1 MCRSH
6 LRYIWHST
14 APQLL
19 EKQAIFFSER
29 EFGKGFVLGHLEETI
44 YSVAFL
50 HLFHSPTSSENSTR
64 LDGFQLNTTCVW
76 DGWILKTIIWCS
88 AQNPLLCRLRWS
100 KKTVNFPVVYWPQPS
115 VKGGPQE
122 GRITT
127 VTSAQ
132 KNKAAVW
139 NQDHVL
145 TRTQH
150 RQPTCPRGQKLALN
164 SQIQCR
170 TWNIISYKQ
179 ALLALSENMFRF
191 F

>member
-1 MCRSH
+1 MSVTSALYLTRGKQTLDCT
-6 LRYIWHST
+6 T
-14 APQLL
+14 A
-19 EKQAIFFSER
+19 AWTTGDFFW
-29 EFGKGFVLGHLEETI
+29 EFGKGFVLGHLEENI

-50 HLFHSPTSSENSTR
+50 HLFHSPTSSKNSTR

-100 KKTVNFPVVYWPQPS
+100 KKTVNFPVVYWPEPS

-145 TRTQH
+145 TRT
-150 RQPTCPRGQKLALN
+150 L
-164 SQIQCR
+164 SIV
-170 TWNIISYKQ
+170 S
-179 ALLALSENMFRF
+179 LLVPEGRNLLSIHKYNEELEI
-191 F
+191 